1 MLDLAKKRERE
12 KIEIILQLNLKVMP
26 DTFKAVEF
34 NQSNRK
40 IFLKIKMLFIF

>member
-1 MLDLAKKRERE
+1 MLDLVKKRERE
-12 KIEIILQLNLKVMP
+12 MQLNLKVMP